1 MGHSVFE
8 FGALYLGNNIQHVP
22 RQPTGNGDI
31 PQYDRQ
37 AVISIDPAQKER
49 ITWIKPDG
57 YNLLVADR
65 ALMVDVSW
73 DDLDL
78 NDMVAGKRTQ
88 IGGQCFRCRLLQ
100 LGNHRDAPNEWEQIL
115 NITGTHTDNALW
127 NWDEMYFWGCDVVP
141 WDANRRVIRG
151 HRSSTTWSTFPMYG
165 QDMGVGFRP
174 ALEPLGCV
182 DSWAA
187 EDHSKLD
194 GIDFQLTSLPG
205 GDFCPILQPT
215 DKSVFSDIPV
225 GSKIRM
231 YTFMESGHPICF
243 GEPVKDAAKLTL
255 TDRYFGDEY
264 LIPWTISN
272 GVAVANQALQ
282 QQN

>member
-37 AVISIDPAQKER
+37 AVISIGPAQKER

-100 LGNHRDAPNEWEQIL
+100 LGNHRDE
-115 NITGTHTDNALW
+115 
-127 NWDEMYFWGCDVVP
+127 
-141 WDANRRVIRG
+141 
-151 HRSSTTWSTFPMYG
+151 
-165 QDMGVGFRP
+165 
-174 ALEPLGCV
+174 
-182 DSWAA
+182 
-187 EDHSKLD
+187 
-194 GIDFQLTSLPG
+194 
-205 GDFCPILQPT
+205 
-215 DKSVFSDIPV
+215 
-225 GSKIRM
+225 
-231 YTFMESGHPICF
+231 
-243 GEPVKDAAKLTL
+243 
-255 TDRYFGDEY
+255 
-264 LIPWTISN
+264 
-272 GVAVANQALQ
+272 
-282 QQN
+282 